1 MKKNIL
7 IVLALFIILGFIS
20 YYKQNK
26 NPLNHVKN
34 YRVFYGRPDENYRI
48 SFKAYDLLILESH
61 FYSAEDLKVLKA
73 NKNQL
78 YFGYLSVMEVS
89 NWDNELIGLM
99 TTKDYLEVNG
109 QRYIKEDKKN
119 YLGDLRNESYRKLLI
134 TLIKKRIIDKGF
146 QGVFL
151 DTVDWIDYFG
161 YNDKAL
167 SASFKQGYEVFLKEI
182 NQTYPDLLIIQN
194 RSFDTYE
201 SFAKSYV
208 HGIMWENFDYKKMFN
223 EDLSRTIDLMK
234 NKWIYGNQVLTVS
247 HQEYERNLQWSKRL
261 SWVFM
266 PSYNSYSRWPAS
278 KE

>member
-1 MKKNIL
+1 MRKSL
-7 IVLALFIILGFIS
+7 IIVSVIITLIGFIS
-20 YYKQNK
+20 YYIQNK
-26 NPLNHVKN
+26 NPLNHIDN
-34 YRVFYGRPDENYRI
+34 YRVFYGRPEKDYKN
-48 SFKAYDLLILESH
+48 SFKAYDLLILEPF
-61 FYSAEDLKVLKA
+61 FYDKEDLKELKA
-73 NKNQL
+73 DNKQL

-89 NWDNELIGLM
+89 HWDEDLLKQM
-99 TTKDYLEVNG
+99 DLKDYLEINGKRYKKDGSVNF
-109 QRYIKEDKKN
+109 I
-119 YLGDLRNESYRKLLI
+119 GDLRNESYRELLM
-134 TLIKKRIIDKGF
+134 TLIEKRVVDKGF

-161 YNDKAL
+161 YSDKVL
-167 SASFKQGYEVFLKEI
+167 RESFKKSYVIFLKEVKKK
-182 NQTYPDLLIIQN
+182 YPDLLIIQN

-234 NKWIYGNQVLTVS
+234 NKWVYGNQVLTIS
-247 HQEYERNLQWSKRL
+247 HQEYEKNLLWSKRF

-266 PSYNSYSRWPAS
+266 PSYNSYSRWPGS

>member
-1 MKKNIL
+1 MRKNL
-7 IVLALFIILGFIS
+7 IIISVIVIFIGCIS
-20 YYKQNK
+20 YYIQNK
-26 NPLNHVKN
+26 NPLNHIDN
-34 YRVFYGRPDENYRI
+34 YRVFYGRPEKDYKK
-48 SFKAYDLLILESH
+48 SFKAYDLLILEPF
-61 FYSAEDLKVLKA
+61 FYNEEDLKELRA
-73 NKNQL
+73 DNSQL

-89 NWDNELIGLM
+89 HWDADLLERMDIN
-99 TTKDYLEVNG
+99 DYLEIDGKRYKKDGSVNF
-109 QRYIKEDKKN
+109 I
-119 YLGDLRNESYRKLLI
+119 GDIRNESYRKLLM
-134 TLIKKRIIDKGF
+134 TLIEKRVVDKGF

-161 YNDKAL
+161 YDDKAL
-167 SASFKQGYEVFLKEI
+167 SESFKKSYEIFLKEI
-182 NQTYPDLLIIQN
+182 NKTYPDLLIIQN

-234 NKWIYGNQVLTVS
+234 NKWIYGNQVLTIS
-247 HQEYERNLQWSKRL
+247 HQEYESNLLWSKRL

-266 PSYNSYSRWPAS
+266 PSYNSYSRWPES